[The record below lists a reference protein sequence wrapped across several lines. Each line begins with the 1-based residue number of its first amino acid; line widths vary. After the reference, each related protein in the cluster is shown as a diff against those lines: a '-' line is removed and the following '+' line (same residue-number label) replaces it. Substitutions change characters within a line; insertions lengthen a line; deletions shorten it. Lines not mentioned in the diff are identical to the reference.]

1 MDEIL
6 FISLK
11 SFEDASFLSITYLPT
26 SFIPLP
32 EKNRLISFFDFLS
45 KSILSRAVFTLVS
58 EANVILPTETKAN
71 TQAIRVNI
79 IFFPVS
85 LLID

>member
-1 MDEIL
+1 M
-6 FISLK
+6 
-11 SFEDASFLSITYLPT
+11 TYLPT

-45 KSILSRAVFTLVS
+45 KSILSRAAFTLAS
-58 EANVILPTETKAN
+58 EANVIFPTETKAS

-79 IFFPVS
+79 IFFPVNP
-85 LLID
+85 LID